1 VYEEI
6 KQKKECVSALAPM
19 EDVTDTVFRQMICEL
34 GRPDLFYT
42 EFMNVDG
49 FCSEGK
55 DAVVH
60 RVRFENSEKP
70 VIVQLWGLKPEN
82 YVKTI
87 EYVKNLNPDGIDINM
102 GCSVRNVL
110 SHGAGSGLIQTP
122 TLAKEII
129 DAVKSAAGDIPV
141 SVKTRL
147 GYDSS
152 IVEEWVSFLLE
163 QNLSALTV
171 HGRISKEGYSKPS
184 DWDEIGKIVKLR
196 DEISPDTIIIGNGDI
211 QTKEEGEGLV
221 NKYGLD
227 GYMVGRG
234 IMQNPW
240 LFSDRTDI
248 SPLER
253 LKTLLEHINL
263 FEKTWGKDKPLY
275 TQRKYI
281 KMYISNFDGANDIR
295 KELMLIDDIGELKA
309 CVKKHIGKYLK
320 CLCVRMY

>member
-1 VYEEI
+1 MNIYE
-6 KQKKECVSALAPM
+6 KLKNQKKCISALAPM
-19 EDVTDTVFRQMICEL
+19 EDVTDTVFRQMVCKL

-55 DAVVH
+55 EAVMH
-60 RVRFENSEKP
+60 RLKFSDIEKP
-70 VIVQLWGLKPEN
+70 VIVQLWGLEPEY
-82 YVKTI
+82 YVKTV
-87 EYVKNLNPDGIDINM
+87 EYVKSLNPDGIDINM

-129 DAVKSAAGDIPV
+129 DAVKSVAGNIPV

-147 GYDSS
+147 GYDSV
-152 IVEEWVSFLLE
+152 ITEEWISFLLE

-184 DWDEIGKIVKLR
+184 KWDEIGKVSKLR
-196 DEISPDTIIIGNGDI
+196 DEISPDTLVIGNGDI
-211 QTKEEGEGLV
+211 QTKEDGEKLV
-221 NKYGLD
+221 DKYGLD

-234 IMQNPW
+234 IMHNPW
-240 LFSDRTDI
+240 LFSEKEEV
-248 SPLER
+248 SPKER
-253 LKTLLEHINL
+253 LNTLLEHINL
-263 FEKTWGKDKPLY
+263 FGKTWGESKPLY

-281 KMYISNFDGANDIR
+281 KMYVNNFDGANDIR
-295 KELMLIDDIGELKA
+295 KELMLINDIEELKA
-309 CVKKHIGKYLK
+309 GIKKHID
-320 CLCVRMY
+320 